1 MGLYLQ
7 VESRFPF
14 IGSENLSNF
23 EITAR
28 VSLLLS
34 RKFLRLAEM
43 SKIRI
48 GPQMTNG
55 KEGTEVAASVI
66 VLHQFPR
73 TSRSKFTNKSKSF
86 VT

>member
-23 EITAR
+23 EITVR

-73 TSRSKFTNKSKSF
+73 TSRSKFTNKFKSF